1 MKCSKCSGLLIYEN
15 SSINDGWRC
24 LNCGK
29 RIFCE
34 NKFISYTEFDY
45 FFRKKLHTLAPM
57 LVKIKYKRA
66 TAIKEF
72 KKCVNCNSEF
82 QCKTNMQLYCSLK
95 CRKLISNSQRRKK
108 EEIKICVICSVLFIA
123 HYKNKIYCAKK
134 CLKIG
139 NNEMTSK
146 KRNRYT
152 AN

>member
-45 FFRKKLHTLAPM
+45 FFRKKLHTLAP
-57 LVKIKYKRA
+57 
-66 TAIKEF
+66 
-72 KKCVNCNSEF
+72 
-82 QCKTNMQLYCSLK
+82 NMQLYCSLK